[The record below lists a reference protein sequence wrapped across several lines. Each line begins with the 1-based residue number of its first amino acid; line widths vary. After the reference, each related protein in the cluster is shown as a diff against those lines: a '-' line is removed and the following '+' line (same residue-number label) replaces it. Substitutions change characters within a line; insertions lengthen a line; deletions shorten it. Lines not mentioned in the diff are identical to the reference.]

1 MMHDLQPGKAF
12 LYWIPTLAIFL
23 IMTIFLILSF
33 LRYRLKK
40 ERGRQCQR
48 DYLELAFA
56 TKRPRI
62 GALSCHTHGHHWT
75 ELMQSFSVNQIR
87 NIMREYHADHQQHF
101 GKTYAISSKRKLVFL
116 NKFSVDF
123 DILKE
128 FYILETVE
136 EESDRNSA
144 GYENDVFYSPAKYDI
159 PPAHLDNDK
168 YYDQLSKNLQK
179 DKPQHYMG
187 HSEIS
192 SSEEIA
198 KENNPTQGNP
208 YYDQSFSVANEKPR
222 TSEKRHKKHKK
233 KKILSFDTRRDKEN
247 DAGLKELKIPNST
260 IRSPLS
266 LSPVHFNTNQGKGNP
281 AFTVDID
288 CLSDSKPH
296 EGTLI
301 THGINPSHSAGK
313 IDNQNLPSANQYYSC
328 ARKPLYDEY
337 ETQPVKAK
345 SGTFDIV
352 F

>member
-1 MMHDLQPGKAF
+1 MLIINSILVRHMPF
-12 LYWIPTLAIFL
+12 L
-23 IMTIFLILSF
+23 
-33 LRYRLKK
+33 
-40 ERGRQCQR
+40 
-48 DYLELAFA
+48 
-56 TKRPRI
+56 
-62 GALSCHTHGHHWT
+62 
-75 ELMQSFSVNQIR
+75 
-87 NIMREYHADHQQHF
+87 
-101 GKTYAISSKRKLVFL
+101 KRKLVFL
-116 NKFSVDF
+116 NKFFVDF

-159 PPAHLDNDK
+159 PSAHLDNDK

-179 DKPQHYMG
+179 DKPQHHMG

-288 CLSDSKPH
+288 CLSDRKPH

>member
-23 IMTIFLILSF
+23 IMTIFLSLSF

-101 GKTYAISSKRKLVFL
+101 
-116 NKFSVDF
+116 
-123 DILKE
+123 
-128 FYILETVE
+128 ETVE

-159 PPAHLDNDK
+159 PPAHLDNDR

-179 DKPQHYMG
+179 DKSQHYMG
-187 HSEIS
+187 HNEIS

-328 ARKPLYDEY
+328 ARKPLYDEN

-345 SGTFDIV
+345 SDLGDRWRSLPERPNQERLFWLSTCDVPQTPI
-352 F
+352 

>member
-23 IMTIFLILSF
+23 IMTIFLSLSF

-87 NIMREYHADHQQHF
+87 NMMREYQVDPQQHF
-101 GKTYAISSKRKLVFL
+101 
-116 NKFSVDF
+116 
-123 DILKE
+123 
-128 FYILETVE
+128 ETVE
-136 EESDRNSA
+136 EESDKNSA
-144 GYENDVFYSPAKYDI
+144 VYENDVFSSPAKYDV
-159 PPAHLDNDK
+159 PPSHLDNGK

-179 DKPQHYMG
+179 DKPQYYMG
-187 HSEIS
+187 QTVIS
-192 SSEEIA
+192 SSEEIE
-198 KENNPTQGNP
+198 KENNTAQGNP
-208 YYDQSFSVANEKPR
+208 YYDQSFSVANEKPK

-233 KKILSFDTRRDKEN
+233 KKILSFDTRRDKEKN
-247 DAGLKELKIPNST
+247 AGLNELKIPNST

-266 LSPVHFNTNQGKGNP
+266 LSPVHFNTNQGTGNT
-281 AFTVDID
+281 AFTVDIN
-288 CLSDSKPH
+288 CLSDSKPK

-301 THGINPSHSAGK
+301 THGINPSNSGGQ
-313 IDNQNLPSANQYYSC
+313 IDNQNLSSADQYYSD

-337 ETQPVKAK
+337 ETQRVKAK
-345 SGTFDIV
+345 SDLGDRWRSLPERPHQEKLFWLSTCDVPQTPI
-352 F
+352 